1 MTSEEIFSNVSAR
14 LIGALMVH
22 DQMADYYDFLSLR
35 GYKRCHEYH
44 YKKESAMYRKLHRWY
59 INRYN
64 KLIPEQKIDNP
75 DILNIEMWNRYGRQ
89 GVKAD
94 YKEQAVK
101 TGIGNWVKWEADT
114 MEMLSG
120 YIKALQEIGDMSAS
134 HFLEKCLCDVEREL
148 KYAQRKEIELASI
161 DYDLIFILQEQQRIH
176 DKYLRKIKCI

>member
-1 MTSEEIFSNVSAR
+1 MTSEQIFAELSAHTIR
-14 LIGALMVH
+14 GLMIH

-64 KLIPEQKIDNP
+64 KLIPEQRIDNP
-75 DILNIEMWNRYGRQ
+75 ELLNIDMWNKYTRVN
-89 GVKAD
+89 VKPD

-101 TGIGNWVKWEADT
+101 NGLDTWVKWETET
-114 MEMLSG
+114 MEMLTRH
-120 YIKALQEIGDMSAS
+120 IKTLQEIGDMSAS
-134 HFLEKCLCDVEREL
+134 LFLEKYLCDVEREL

-161 DYDLIFILQEQQRIH
+161 DYDLIFILQEQKRIH
-176 DKYLRKIKCI
+176 DKYKKKMKCI